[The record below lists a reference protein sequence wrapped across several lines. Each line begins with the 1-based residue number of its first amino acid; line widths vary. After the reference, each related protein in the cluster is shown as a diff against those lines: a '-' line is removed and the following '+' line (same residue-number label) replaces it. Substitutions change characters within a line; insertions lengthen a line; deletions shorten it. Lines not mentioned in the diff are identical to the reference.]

1 MTKEARPAR
10 LIHARDCDLPHT
22 SPRGAAMQLDP
33 PSIGEIIRRLDEI
46 TARQERMLDKMDRD
60 RTEAAKLY
68 VRQDVYLAERQMA
81 NAVVSDLQTDISGVS
96 SKVDEDRKSRE
107 QQRKEE
113 AVARR
118 QIWLALGGISVTL
131 LLGIAGLIIQVV
143 R

>member
-1 MTKEARPAR
+1 
-10 LIHARDCDLPHT
+10 
-22 SPRGAAMQLDP
+22 MQLDP
-33 PSIGEIIRRLDEI
+33 PNIGEIIRRLDEI

-96 SKVDEDRKSRE
+96 SKVETDRKERE